1 MMTKQSRT
9 LLFLKSTGA
18 LIGEITADTAQ
29 EALDLTQ
36 FHVKTI
42 NIADDGSEFWQGDYY
57 TGSVVSRNDRPIV
70 AESVL
75 KYNTNVKIL
84 TEYPVHTQVNIIIDM
99 LKNSGLPK
107 TAEFEELCSYL
118 DTVRDEHRQKVAKY
132 SSNPEAYVWYSY
144 EQELADLKKK
154 IIT

>member
-1 MMTKQSRT
+1 MMAKQTRT

-18 LIGEITADTAQ
+18 LIGEITADTEQ
-29 EALDLTQ
+29 SALDLTQ

-42 NIADDGSEFWQGDYY
+42 SIADDGSEFWQGDYY
-57 TGSVVSRNDRPIV
+57 TGGVVSRNDRPIV

-99 LKNSGLPK
+99 LRNAGLPR
-107 TAEFEELCSYL
+107 TAEFDELCDYL
-118 DTVRDEHRQKVAKY
+118 DTVRAEHKQKVAKY
-132 SSNPEAYVWYSY
+132 SGNPEAYVWYSY